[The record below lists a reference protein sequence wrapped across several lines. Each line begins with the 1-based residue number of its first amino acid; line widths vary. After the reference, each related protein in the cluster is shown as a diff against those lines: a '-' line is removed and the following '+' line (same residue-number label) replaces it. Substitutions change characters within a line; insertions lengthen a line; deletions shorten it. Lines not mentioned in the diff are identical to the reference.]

1 MVGME
6 GELILPECIIVL
18 KNMSNRKSPCLDGFT
33 SKFYKF
39 FWIPSFGKHV
49 LNPCFGDTESK
60 LFSSAK
66 FKDLI
71 TYSWI
76 SIQKNL

>member
-39 FWIPSFGKHV
+39 FWIDIQEYVIKS
-49 LNPCFGDTESK
+49 LNFADEKRKGLSLSK
-60 LFSSAK
+60 N
-66 FKDLI
+66 
-71 TYSWI
+71 I
-76 SIQKNL
+76 SILS